1 MRTAIIAGATGL
13 IGKQVLELLIAD
25 GSYGKIIAITRKPLL
40 VSNSKLQNL
49 VMDFAD
55 LSTNANQLKGDDVF
69 CCLGTTIKQ
78 AGSKEAFRKV
88 DFEYP
93 VNLAKLTNTLGA
105 KQFLLITALG
115 AEKKS
120 SVFYN
125 KVKGE
130 VEEEIEK
137 IGFESYHIFQ
147 PSMLIGVRTDERAAE
162 RVGQS
167 VMKVLDF
174 AIPKKYKAI
183 ESGKVARAM
192 VKIALQNQKGKHI
205 HASSEL
211 QSF

>member
-25 GSYGKIIAITRKPLL
+25 GSYDKIIAITRKPL
-40 VSNSKLQNL
+40 SSSAGKLQNL
-49 VMDFAD
+49 VIDFGNLSSHAD
-55 LSTNANQLKGDDVF
+55 QLKGDDVY

-78 AGSKEAFRKV
+78 AGSKEVFRKV
-88 DFEYP
+88 DLQYP
-93 VNLAKLTNTLGA
+93 VSLAKLTNTLGA

-115 AEKKS
+115 SDKNS
-120 SVFYN
+120 SIFYN

-130 VEEEIEK
+130 VEEA
-137 IGFESYHIFQ
+137 IGNIPFESYHIFQ
-147 PSMLIGVRTDERAAE
+147 PSMLIGLRTDERAGE
-162 RVGQS
+162 EIGQR

-174 AIPKKYKAI
+174 AIPLKYKAI

-192 VKIALQNQKGKHI
+192 VKIALQNQKGKHV
-205 HASSEL
+205 HASGEL